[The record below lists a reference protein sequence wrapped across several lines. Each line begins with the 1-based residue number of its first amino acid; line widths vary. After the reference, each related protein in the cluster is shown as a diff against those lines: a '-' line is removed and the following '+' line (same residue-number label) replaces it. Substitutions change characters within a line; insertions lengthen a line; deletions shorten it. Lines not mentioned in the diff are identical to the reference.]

1 MNMDTYSSLPEPK
14 PDGDSI
20 RKSWH
25 DSHDVEL
32 KNVDDRLESIKDS
45 FDIRQATG
53 IELDLKGKKFGVLGL
68 RRGRDDDDYRAYLLG
83 LNSAF
88 EGRGTKSGVELAIA
102 TGILTSS
109 QNVDLIQDFDK
120 LEYEVV
126 LYDWQPHSS
135 TAIRELA
142 ELADPVSVDQREPV
156 HNILSTNKF
165 RISTSDTVINSGT
178 ELETL
183 EFTISTGDTQ
193 NETLN
198 GTDTFGT
205 GRFNGED
212 TFS

>member
-1 MNMDTYSSLPEPK
+1 MDTYSDLPDPK
-14 PDGDSI
+14 PEGDSI

-32 KNVDDRLESIKDS
+32 ENIDDRLESIKDS
-45 FDIRQATG
+45 FDIREAEG

-88 EGRGTKSGVELAIA
+88 EGRGTESGVELAIA

-109 QNVDLIQDFDK
+109 QNVDLIQDFDM

-135 TAIRELA
+135 TAVRELA

-156 HNILSTNKF
+156 HNILSTN
-165 RISTSDTVINSGT
+165 
-178 ELETL
+178 
-183 EFTISTGDTQ
+183 EFKMSTGDTQ

-198 GTDTFGT
+198 SIDTFGT
-205 GRFNGED
+205 GKFDGED

>member
-1 MNMDTYSSLPEPK
+1 MNMDTYSDLPDPK
-14 PDGDSI
+14 PEGDSI

-32 KNVDDRLESIKDS
+32 ENIDDRLESIKDS
-45 FDIRQATG
+45 FDIREAEG

-88 EGRGTKSGVELAIA
+88 EGRGTESGVELAIA

-109 QNVDLIQDFDK
+109 QNVDLIQDFDM

-135 TAIRELA
+135 TAVRELA

-156 HNILSTNKF
+156 HNILSTN
-165 RISTSDTVINSGT
+165 
-178 ELETL
+178 
-183 EFTISTGDTQ
+183 EFKMSTGDTQ

-198 GTDTFGT
+198 SIDTFGT
-205 GRFNGED
+205 GKFDGED